1 MAQKEPKHDPTLLNR
16 GAVRLLG
23 GDGGEPLVCAKGSC
37 QRPPGRLQGGMR
49 LCREHAEAGLAR
61 GWREGRA
68 LWALACDHNLR
79 DALASGDEGLTR
91 KWSGLLE
98 EAKARLAQAEAD
110 LAAKEEVAG
119 LPERRGHG
127 RTRGQEGEWEP
138 SADLMGALEGMS
150 LLPGETLGG
159 DLAGMRPHLEEALG
173 ALGRLGQRRDLS
185 KTEKMRAE
193 ALRMLLASIERA
205 RR

>member
-1 MAQKEPKHDPTLLNR
+1 MLRR

-98 EAKARLAQAEAD
+98 EASLGWPR
-110 LAAKEEVAG
+110 
-119 LPERRGHG
+119 PRR
-127 RTRGQEGEWEP
+127 TWP
-138 SADLMGALEGMS
+138 
-150 LLPGETLGG
+150 
-159 DLAGMRPHLEEALG
+159 
-173 ALGRLGQRRDLS
+173 QRRRWPGCRNDGGTDEHDGTKRRS
-185 KTEKMRAE
+185 G
-193 ALRMLLASIERA
+193 SPA
-205 RR
+205 RT